1 MSLYSIF
8 SVLYDVII
16 GDVINANVLIANV
29 LIAIGLLVLI
39 LGIENP
45 IRAWAAAPHRRG

>member
-8 SVLYDVII
+8 SVLYDVI
-16 GDVINANVLIANV
+16 
-29 LIAIGLLVLI
+29 IAIGLLVLI

>member
-16 GDVINANVLIANV
+16 ANVLIANV

>member
-8 SVLYDVII
+8 SVLYDV
-16 GDVINANVLIANV
+16 V
-29 LIAIGLLVLI
+29 IAIGLLVLI